1 MNYAHDK
8 VMLKTQDLLNRRHTH
23 CYNSPNQALQ
33 CRAMHVNTCY
43 MRNLTTWHCL
53 HSSIATRQWSL
64 RKSCK
69 AASMAVSPRDNSFP
83 SKWQTNVQLYATNP
97 PLTHFPPAT
106 PVNPIDKHNGLVNGE
121 SRNSIRVLNIN
132 TRHATHTQ
140 TCTQF
145 LIPVHLGRADRRGVW
160 DDHA

>member
-8 VMLKTQDLLNRRHTH
+8 VMLKTQDSLNRRHTH

-53 HSSIATRQWSL
+53 HSSIATRQRSL

-83 SKWQTNVQLYATNP
+83 SKWQTKR
-97 PLTHFPPAT
+97 LTLRHKSSFDT
-106 PVNPIDKHNGLVNGE
+106 L
-121 SRNSIRVLNIN
+121 SSSNSCKPDRQAQRFCKRRIARLH
-132 TRHATHTQ
+132 TRAQYQHKT
-140 TCTQF
+140 
-145 LIPVHLGRADRRGVW
+145 
-160 DDHA
+160 